1 MRHANKNHKEDSS
14 TEDVKS
20 SKSKTTRREA
30 AHHKTYRSRFE
41 YNISWNDPL
50 ETGKGGRDFQRIE
63 IDYNE
68 LLALLF
74 ALKNE
79 TKKQRGHHLDQI
91 SHFYTSAR
99 SKHKRRVSYLVRY
112 LSGRSGKIIPLTRG
126 ITPLRN

>member
-1 MRHANKNHKEDSS
+1 MRHANKNHKIDSS

-20 SKSKTTRREA
+20 SKSETARREA

-50 ETGKGGRDFQRIE
+50 ETDKGGRDFQKTK

-74 ALKNE
+74 VLKNE
-79 TKKQRGHHLDQI
+79 MQNKEDIVST
-91 SHFYTSAR
+91 
-99 SKHKRRVSYLVRY
+99 RV
-112 LSGRSGKIIPLTRG
+112 
-126 ITPLRN
+126 